1 MSNQTIQSKAR
12 DAAYT
17 AVAALSRMHLTVA
30 TAESCTGGLI
40 AKLIT
45 DVSGASAVFEGGIAS
60 YSNAMKVS
68 VLGVNP
74 ETLKKFG
81 AVSPETAVEMAEG
94 ARRVCSVDI
103 AVSST
108 GIAGPAGGTPE
119 KPVGTVCIAVSSEK
133 HSETLRLALP
143 ENAGRD
149 AIRYATAE
157 AALALVAKT
166 TEFYK

>member
-1 MSNQTIQSKAR
+1 MSTNTIHGQAR

-60 YSNAMKVS
+60 YSNEMKVS
-68 VLGVNP
+68 VLGVKR
-74 ETLKKFG
+74 ETLEEFG
-81 AVSPETAVEMAEG
+81 AVSLETAAEMADG

-133 HSETLRLALP
+133 HSETVKLSLP

-149 AIRYATAE
+149 AIRYATAK

-166 TEFYK
+166 TEYYK

>member
-1 MSNQTIQSKAR
+1 MSTSKPHGKAR

-17 AVAALSRMHLTVA
+17 AVAALSRTHLTVA

-40 AKLIT
+40 AKLMT
-45 DVSGASAVFEGGIAS
+45 DVSGASAVFECGIAA
-60 YSNAMKVS
+60 YSNASKVS
-68 VLGVNP
+68 VLGVKP
-74 ETLKKFG
+74 ETIEKFG
-81 AVSPETAVEMAEG
+81 AVSPETASEMADG

-103 AVSST
+103 AVAST

-119 KPVGTVCIAVSSEK
+119 KPVGTICIAVSSEK
-133 HSETLRLALP
+133 HSETVKLSLP

-157 AALALVAKT
+157 AALALIAKT